1 MLVRMHSK
9 REKHDMAII
18 ELKINE
24 KKENDFFKPVCLP
37 KNPPKIGSSC
47 YVGKTGRKVVEEK
60 KIFTLI
66 TATLD
71 ILDENDCRM
80 LLKDMYHVF
89 NDLSNVLP
97 WDICTANAPKDICND
112 ELGKPLIC
120 NDDGK
125 AVIYG
130 IHSKTTINDAL
141 GGIAAAVSNYKCDG
155 QASLFTN
162 VFHLS
167 IFINCILNGYSE
179 KICQARQDESEQI
192 CLNENP
198 ESKAPAE
205 LPFECGM
212 LTTY

>member
-1 MLVRMHSK
+1 MHSK
-9 REKHDMAII
+9 KEKQDMAII

-24 KKENDFFKPVCLP
+24 KEGNEFLKPACLP
-37 KNPPKIGSSC
+37 KKAPKIGSFC

-60 KIFTLI
+60 EIFTLM
-66 TATLD
+66 TATLE
-71 ILDENDCRM
+71 ILDEYKCEM
-80 LLKDMYHVF
+80 LMKGMYLIY
-89 NDLSNVLP
+89 NNQSNVIP

-162 VFHLS
+162 VFRLS

-192 CLNENP
+192 CSNENP